1 LINVGC
7 AVRTLGVKACTARP
21 TLIRYSRSNH
31 QQMKMEKFIWPIRV
45 YYEDTDAGGVVFYA
59 NYLKFFERA
68 RTEMLRGMGYEQD
81 ELIANE
87 SIIFVVRSVQVD
99 YLSPARFNE
108 LLQVSAEVTLAKKAS
123 LNFEQLITRGDD
135 VLCTSIIRIACLDA
149 DTMRPKAIPEN
160 LLELLKNEH

>member
-1 LINVGC
+1 
-7 AVRTLGVKACTARP
+7 
-21 TLIRYSRSNH
+21 
-31 QQMKMEKFIWPIRV
+31 MKIKKFIWPIRV

-68 RTEMLRGMGYEQD
+68 RTEMLRAMGYEQD
-81 ELIANE
+81 ELIATE
-87 SIIFVVRSVQVD
+87 GIIFVVRSVQVD

-123 LNFEQLITRGDD
+123 LTFAQLITRCDD
-135 VLCTSIIRIACLDA
+135 VLCKSIIRIACLDA